1 MTLYNN
7 HDQSFGSYI
16 KATTAAGVYEY
27 SYATLSLN
35 SDVADQDQ
43 IVVVRKTTLSSS
55 FINAEAPNGLGG
67 SDISADEV
75 LTVWTLPN
83 SSSSGSSMYTIN
95 TANKTITMSA
105 SASDYVYNRNGTNI
119 NLPVFNPGSDELYI
133 LRRTYKTNPFIT
145 WQTGSRLI
153 ASQLNHEVKQLINSI
168 QELVDRD
175 NKLELNPAVGYKNG
189 LVPLNSSG
197 TIDSKY
203 FDATATVNQ
212 GLENRSVNTGNGLT
226 GGGNLSADRTLSLL
240 LDGSVG
246 IQVSSDGFS
255 LNLNANHFTT
265 DDSLTLKLNGNS
277 IQSGSSG
284 LSVNLTSSLAST
296 AEDAALTAKGGKDLK
311 DLIDAL
317 GSGVRYMGTVQ
328 IGGTIPAATYQAGDT
343 FDVIADG
350 ATTSGTIT
358 DSNGTSQSV
367 DAGDDVRYNNSS
379 VWYVIPE
386 TTTLDLTSYLRVDG
400 NSTVT
405 ANIPFSSNKITGLAE
420 PTASADAATKNY
432 VDTSTTRTLNLLSDV
447 SISTPSNKDLLIY
460 NSTTSDFENSTLG
473 VTDLND
479 VTVTSPVEGQLLTY
493 SGGTWVNSG
502 NTGNPQVYSF
512 TGTGS
517 QTAFTFSPVVT
528 STQVNTFIVSIDGL
542 IQRPTT
548 DFVITDSSTLTFNAA
563 PPSNAVILVINFGIN
578 RLVDTLGDNS
588 VTTNAINN
596 NAVTLDKLEDA
607 SKNSLI
613 TYDGSSNPIRI
624 TTTDE
629 NKLPVVNSSGTL
641 EYGYSPT
648 GYVGY
653 KITDYPKRTNQT
665 GLTNRNEDLPFRSM
679 IAKFNDGLW
688 KFWGEDIIQHQV
700 ESLTDQTTSRT
711 NAFHLFTKKSH
722 ELRSLPLIDNQPI
735 FYIRR
740 KQSTLTNKTSSY
752 GTVQD
757 IYTTVNSIFMVNTDG
772 KLFFSSPESFATVA
786 QRYLENSVNIDL
798 KEGYSGFLNVSE
810 SSSVIDSVSISDIRT
825 STPAFQNDGT
835 TTTLSEYSG
844 LMFSNPGVENVV
856 VKDTGGNLYSWG
868 VNDSGQLGTGN
879 TTDQLSD
886 FIQTWNASVSGQ
898 AVDFAISVSLNDF
911 QNNRVTSYGVGMVL
925 NSNEELYVTGNKCL
939 GLGSGTLTTTS
950 YQKIPDAS
958 WTGLTSPL
966 VKQFALY
973 KHQNMIHADETAYI
987 IDPFCFAIVEGTVS
1001 TETKRYLYGWGDFGF
1016 NDDTPSA
1023 SVLDPSRFAD
1033 AYDTSGSLQSD
1044 VLDNVQKVWI
1054 VSNGVY
1060 SKVYFTNRESG
1071 RDLLYGLGSNAYP
1084 TLGSSNV
1091 TEVVTST
1098 PRPIIASS
1106 GEQLGSNG
1114 FEVIDIISCSTSRN
1128 TDIIWIVCKD
1138 ANDKHFMLSLGYSVG
1153 DDDMDD
1159 TIRTPQG
1166 FGALG
1171 YPAVSMG
1178 ANTTLTP
1185 NSDAF
1190 DASRNSQ
1197 RTDTSWTGGF
1207 VRIAHDHVNNPINPN
1222 SVLVNANKSSF
1233 NTSVTS
1239 DGADMATLFAS
1250 PTVVFTTT
1258 NDKIYGFGNNAFGV
1272 ISDINMVT
1280 EPDSTI
1286 VEKFYQV
1293 FGVSYDKYYGVHSY
1307 FYPTQ
1312 IKF

>member
-16 KATTAAGVYEY
+16 KATTATGVYEY
-27 SYATLSLN
+27 SYATLNLN

-83 SSSSGSSMYTIN
+83 SNASGSSMYTIN
-95 TANKTITMSA
+95 TASKTITMSA

-119 NLPVFNPGSDELYI
+119 NLPVFDPGSDELYI
-133 LRRTYKTNPFIT
+133 LRKTYKTTPFIT

-212 GLENRSVNTGNGLT
+212 GLQNRSIITGDGLT
-226 GGGNLSADRTLSLL
+226 GGGNLSADRTLSLVL
-240 LDGSVG
+240 NGSVG
-246 IQVSSDGFS
+246 IQVSSNGFS
-255 LNLNANHFTT
+255 LNLNENHFTT
-265 DDSLTLKLNGNS
+265 DNSLTLKLNGNS
-277 IQSGSSG
+277 IQSGESG

-350 ATTSGTIT
+350 GTTSGTIT

-367 DAGDDVRYNNSS
+367 NAGDDVRYNNSS

-405 ANIPFSSNKITGLAE
+405 SDIPFSSNKITGLGE

-447 SISTPSNKDLLIY
+447 NITSLTNKDLLIY
-460 NSTTSDFENSTLG
+460 NSTTSDFENATLG

-548 DFVITDSSTLTFNAA
+548 DFVITDSSTLTFNTA

-578 RLVDTLGDNS
+578 RLVDTLGNNS

-596 NAVTLDKLEDA
+596 DSVTLDKLENA
-607 SKNSLI
+607 SKNSII

-629 NKLPVVNSSGTL
+629 NKSPIVNSSGTL
-641 EYGYSPT
+641 EYAYSPA
-648 GYVGY
+648 GYVGQ
-653 KITDYPKRTNQT
+653 KIIGYPKRAAQS
-665 GLTNRNEDLPFRSM
+665 GFANRNENLPYRSM

-688 KFWGEDIIQHQV
+688 KFWGEDIIEHQAT
-700 ESLTDQTTSRT
+700 LLGLYDY
-711 NAFHLFTKKSH
+711 TKKSH
-722 ELRSLPLIDNQPI
+722 ELRNLPLIENQPI
-735 FYIRR
+735 F
-740 KQSTLTNKTSSY
+740 KFTGNQATLVNTAANY
-752 GTVQD
+752 GTIQD
-757 IYTTVNSIFMVNTDG
+757 IYSAVNTLFMINTDG
-772 KLFFSSPESFATVA
+772 KLFMYHPNSSFGLGELDVLFYAQSLGADFIPYKFSSFISLSD
-786 QRYLENSVNIDL
+786 R
-798 KEGYSGFLNVSE
+798 
-810 SSSVIDSVSISDIRT
+810 SSVINSVSISDIRVQT
-825 STPAFQNDGT
+825 APLVFNASSSVNDQYNGK
-835 TTTLSEYSG
+835 Y
-844 LMFSNPGVENVV
+844 FSNPGIISMI
-856 VKDTGGNLYSWG
+856 VKDTSGNLYAWG
-868 VNDSGQLGTGN
+868 KNPNGELGTGN
-879 TTDQLSD
+879 TTDQATD
-886 FIQTWNASVSGQ
+886 FVQTWNSAVNGQ
-898 AVDFAISVSLNDF
+898 AVDFAISSLPQFVESNFSEGVS
-911 QNNRVTSYGVGMVL
+911 MVL
-925 NSNEELYVTGNKCL
+925 NSAEKLFVAGNKTL
-939 GLGSGTLTTTS
+939 GLGSGTLTSTS
-950 YQKIPDAS
+950 YQQIPDSS

-966 VKQFALY
+966 VKQFVLSR
-973 KHQNMIHADETAYI
+973 QNGMEIMDVNTKEPY
-987 IDPFCFAIVEGTVS
+987 CFAVVEGSVGDV
-1001 TETKRYLYGWGDFGF
+1001 TKRYLYGWGNFAW
-1016 NDDTPSA
+1016 NDETPSA
-1023 SVLDPSRFAD
+1023 FGFEPSRFAN
-1033 AYDTSGSLQSD
+1033 AYDISGSLQSD
-1044 VLDNVQKVWI
+1044 NLTDVQKVWI
-1054 VSNGVY
+1054 VTSAGLNDR
-1060 SKVYFTNRESG
+1060 VYFTNREGG
-1071 RDLLYGLGSNAYP
+1071 RDLLYGFGSNLVS
-1084 TLGSSNV
+1084 TLGHSNLNEL
-1091 TEVVTST
+1091 TTPI

-1106 GEQLGSNG
+1106 GEHLGSSG
-1114 FEVIDIISCSTSRN
+1114 FEVVDIMSIQSGVGTHY
-1128 TDIIWIVCKD
+1128 TWILCKD
-1138 ANDKHFMLSLGYSVG
+1138 TNDKHFMLSLGG
-1153 DDDMDD
+1153 IRLTTTLEMDEHVP
-1159 TIRTPQG
+1159 IG
-1166 FGALG
+1166 LGALG
-1171 YPAVSMG
+1171 YPAISMG
-1178 ANTTLTP
+1178 FNTSSNFYP
-1185 NSDAF
+1185 NGTGGDQGTQL
-1190 DASRNSQ
+1190 AS
-1197 RTDTSWTGGF
+1197 TSYTGGF
-1207 VRIAHDHVNNPINPN
+1207 IKIAHDYINNPINPDSILISAGKFTTQTSTSN
-1222 SVLVNANKSSF
+1222 TNQALGTGSV
-1233 NTSVTS
+1233 
-1239 DGADMATLFAS
+1239 FAA
-1250 PTVVFTTT
+1250 PTVLFTTT
-1258 NDKIYGFGNNAFGV
+1258 NDKVFAFGNNSSGI
-1272 ISDINMVT
+1272 ISNLNPVR
-1280 EPDSTI
+1280 EPATTTLAA
-1286 VEKFYQV
+1286 KFYQA
-1293 FGVSYDKYYGVHSY
+1293 FGHSRENFFGLY
-1307 FYPTQ
+1307 STFYPTQ
-1312 IKF
+1312 VKF

>member
-16 KATTAAGVYEY
+16 KATTATGVYEY
-27 SYATLSLN
+27 SYATLNLN

-83 SSSSGSSMYTIN
+83 SNASGSSMYTIN
-95 TANKTITMSA
+95 TASKTITMSA

-119 NLPVFNPGSDELYI
+119 NLPVFDPGSDELYI
-133 LRRTYKTNPFIT
+133 LRKTYKTTPFIT

-212 GLENRSVNTGNGLT
+212 GLQNRSIITGDGLT
-226 GGGNLSADRTLSLL
+226 GGGNLSADRTLSLVL
-240 LDGSVG
+240 NGSVG
-246 IQVSSDGFS
+246 IQVSSNGFS
-255 LNLNANHFTT
+255 LNLNQNHFTT
-265 DDSLTLKLNGNS
+265 DNSLTLKLNGNS
-277 IQSGSSG
+277 IQSGESG

-350 ATTSGTIT
+350 GTTSGTIT

-367 DAGDDVRYNNSS
+367 NAGDDVRYNNSS

-400 NSTVT
+400 NSTVSSD
-405 ANIPFSSNKITGLAE
+405 IPFSSNKITGLGE

-447 SISTPSNKDLLIY
+447 NITSLTNKDLLIY
-460 NSTTSDFENSTLG
+460 NSTTSDFENATLG

-548 DFVITDSSTLTFNAA
+548 DFVITDSSTLTFNVA

-578 RLVDTLGDNS
+578 RLVDTLGNNS

-596 NAVTLDKLEDA
+596 DSVTLDKLENA
-607 SKNSLI
+607 SKNSII

-629 NKLPVVNSSGTL
+629 NKSPIVNSSGTL
-641 EYGYSPT
+641 EYAYSPT
-648 GYVGY
+648 GYVGQ
-653 KITDYPKRTNQT
+653 KITGYPKRAAQS
-665 GLTNRNEDLPFRSM
+665 GFANRNENLPYRSM

-688 KFWGEDIIQHQV
+688 KFWGEDIIETQATL
-700 ESLTDQTTSRT
+700 SGLLDYR
-711 NAFHLFTKKSH
+711 KKSH
-722 ELRSLPLIDNQPI
+722 ELRTLPLIENQPI
-735 FYIRR
+735 FQYLA
-740 KQSTLTNKTSSY
+740 QMSTLTNTAANY

-757 IYTTVNSIFMVNTDG
+757 IYTAVNTLFMINTDG
-772 KLFFSSPESFATVA
+772 KLFIYNPKSSFGIGELDVIFYANTLVDSSIW
-786 QRYLENSVNIDL
+786 RSGL
-798 KEGYSGFLNVSE
+798 SGFYSLSDR
-810 SSSVIDSVSISDIRT
+810 SSVINSVSISDIRVQTTPLVFNAT
-825 STPAFQNDGT
+825 SAVNDKYNGK
-835 TTTLSEYSG
+835 Y
-844 LMFSNPGVENVV
+844 FSNPGIISMI
-856 VKDTGGNLYSWG
+856 VKDTSGNLYAWG
-868 VNDSGQLGTGN
+868 KNPNGELGTGN
-879 TTDQLSD
+879 TTDQAVD
-886 FIQTWNASVSGQ
+886 FVQTWNAAVNGQ
-898 AVDFAISVSLNDF
+898 AVDFAISSLPQFVEGNFSEGVS
-911 QNNRVTSYGVGMVL
+911 MVL
-925 NSNEELYVTGNKCL
+925 NSAEKLFVTGNVSL
-939 GLGSGTLTTTS
+939 GLGSGGITSTS
-950 YQKIPDAS
+950 YQQIPDSS

-966 VKQFALY
+966 VKQFVLSR
-973 KHQNMIHADETAYI
+973 QNGMEDM
-987 IDPFCFAIVEGTVS
+987 DPNNIKEPYCFSVVEGSVGGI
-1001 TETKRYLYGWGDFGF
+1001 TKRYLYGWGNFQW
-1016 NDDTPSA
+1016 NNNTPSMFGHE
-1023 SVLDPSRFAD
+1023 PTRFAN
-1033 AYDTSGSLQSD
+1033 AYDISGSLQSD
-1044 VLDNVQKVWI
+1044 NLTDVQKVWI
-1054 VSNGVY
+1054 VTSGGLTDR
-1060 SKVYFTNRESG
+1060 VYFTNREGG
-1071 RDLLYGLGSNAYP
+1071 RDLLYGFGSNIVS
-1084 TLGSSNV
+1084 TLGHSSLSEG
-1091 TEVVTST
+1091 TTT
-1098 PRPIIASS
+1098 IPRPIIASS
-1106 GEQLGSNG
+1106 GEHLGSSG
-1114 FEVIDIISCSTSRN
+1114 FEVVDIMSIQSGVGTHY
-1128 TDIIWIVCKD
+1128 TWILCKD
-1138 ANDKHFMLSLGYSVG
+1138 TNDKHFMLSLGGIRLTTTLEMDEHVPVG
-1153 DDDMDD
+1153 L
-1159 TIRTPQG
+1159 
-1166 FGALG
+1166 GALG
-1171 YPAVSMG
+1171 YPAISMG
-1178 ANTTLTP
+1178 FNTNSNFYP
-1185 NSDAF
+1185 NGSGDQGTQF
-1190 DASRNSQ
+1190 
-1197 RTDTSWTGGF
+1197 TTTSYTGGF
-1207 VRIAHDHVNNPINPN
+1207 IKIAHDYINNPINPDSILISAGKFTTQASTTN
-1222 SVLVNANKSSF
+1222 ENQSLG
-1233 NTSVTS
+1233 T
-1239 DGADMATLFAS
+1239 ATVFAA
-1250 PTVVFTTT
+1250 PTVLFTTT
-1258 NDKIYGFGNNAFGV
+1258 NDKVFAFGNNSSGI
-1272 ISDINMVT
+1272 ISNLNPVN
-1280 EPDSTI
+1280 EPSLTNLAN
-1286 VEKFYQV
+1286 KFYQG
-1293 FGVSYDKYYGVHSY
+1293 FGHSRENFFGLY
-1307 FYPTQ
+1307 STFYPTQ
-1312 IKF
+1312 VKF

>member
-1 MTLYNN
+1 
-7 HDQSFGSYI
+7 
-16 KATTAAGVYEY
+16 
-27 SYATLSLN
+27 
-35 SDVADQDQ
+35 
-43 IVVVRKTTLSSS
+43 
-55 FINAEAPNGLGG
+55 
-67 SDISADEV
+67 
-75 LTVWTLPN
+75 
-83 SSSSGSSMYTIN
+83 
-95 TANKTITMSA
+95 
-105 SASDYVYNRNGTNI
+105 
-119 NLPVFNPGSDELYI
+119 
-133 LRRTYKTNPFIT
+133 
-145 WQTGSRLI
+145 
-153 ASQLNHEVKQLINSI
+153 
-168 QELVDRD
+168 
-175 NKLELNPAVGYKNG
+175 
-189 LVPLNSSG
+189 
-197 TIDSKY
+197 
-203 FDATATVNQ
+203 
-212 GLENRSVNTGNGLT
+212 
-226 GGGNLSADRTLSLL
+226 
-240 LDGSVG
+240 
-246 IQVSSDGFS
+246 
-255 LNLNANHFTT
+255 
-265 DDSLTLKLNGNS
+265 
-277 IQSGSSG
+277 
-284 LSVNLTSSLAST
+284 
-296 AEDAALTAKGGKDLK
+296 
-311 DLIDAL
+311 
-317 GSGVRYMGTVQ
+317 
-328 IGGTIPAATYQAGDT
+328 
-343 FDVIADG
+343 
-350 ATTSGTIT
+350 
-358 DSNGTSQSV
+358 
-367 DAGDDVRYNNSS
+367 
-379 VWYVIPE
+379 
-386 TTTLDLTSYLRVDG
+386 
-400 NSTVT
+400 
-405 ANIPFSSNKITGLAE
+405 
-420 PTASADAATKNY
+420 
-432 VDTSTTRTLNLLSDV
+432 
-447 SISTPSNKDLLIY
+447 
-460 NSTTSDFENSTLG
+460 
-473 VTDLND
+473 
-479 VTVTSPVEGQLLTY
+479 
-493 SGGTWVNSG
+493 
-502 NTGNPQVYSF
+502 
-512 TGTGS
+512 
-517 QTAFTFSPVVT
+517 
-528 STQVNTFIVSIDGL
+528 
-542 IQRPTT
+542 
-548 DFVITDSSTLTFNAA
+548 
-563 PPSNAVILVINFGIN
+563 
-578 RLVDTLGDNS
+578 
-588 VTTNAINN
+588 
-596 NAVTLDKLEDA
+596 
-607 SKNSLI
+607 
-613 TYDGSSNPIRI
+613 
-624 TTTDE
+624 
-629 NKLPVVNSSGTL
+629 
-641 EYGYSPT
+641 
-648 GYVGY
+648 
-653 KITDYPKRTNQT
+653 
-665 GLTNRNEDLPFRSM
+665 
-679 IAKFNDGLW
+679 
-688 KFWGEDIIQHQV
+688 
-700 ESLTDQTTSRT
+700 
-711 NAFHLFTKKSH
+711 
-722 ELRSLPLIDNQPI
+722 
-735 FYIRR
+735 
-740 KQSTLTNKTSSY
+740 
-752 GTVQD
+752 
-757 IYTTVNSIFMVNTDG
+757 
-772 KLFFSSPESFATVA
+772 
-786 QRYLENSVNIDL
+786 
-798 KEGYSGFLNVSE
+798 
-810 SSSVIDSVSISDIRT
+810 
-825 STPAFQNDGT
+825 
-835 TTTLSEYSG
+835 
-844 LMFSNPGVENVV
+844 MFSNPGVENVV

-1286 VEKFYQV
+1286 VEKFYHV
-1293 FGVSYDKYYGVHSY
+1293 FGVSYDRYYGVHSY